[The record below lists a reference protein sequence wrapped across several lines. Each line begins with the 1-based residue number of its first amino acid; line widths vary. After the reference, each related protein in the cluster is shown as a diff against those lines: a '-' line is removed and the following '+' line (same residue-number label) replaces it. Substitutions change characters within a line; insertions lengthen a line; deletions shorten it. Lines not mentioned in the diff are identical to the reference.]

1 MALVPCRECGKEV
14 SDEAKVCP
22 YCGIKT
28 PSKKRHQRGI
38 ILTVCFLLL
47 AVGVVAYGYHKFTA
61 PSDPVDGK
69 PSAAAPSKIK
79 QDVPVKDQVIQ
90 KDGKAIIKEML
101 DSGESVN
108 SISKKTGIRKDE
120 VRKIKKEHKK
130 ESGD

>member
-14 SDEAKVCP
+14 SDAAKVCP

-38 ILTVCFLLL
+38 IITVSILLL
-47 AVGVVAYGYHKFTA
+47 VLGALAYGYHKFTA
-61 PSDPVDGK
+61 AIDTTDPK
-69 PSAAAPSKIK
+69 PNAPAVSKIK

-101 DSGESVN
+101 DSGQSVN

-120 VRKIKKEHKK
+120 IRKIKKEHKK
-130 ESGD
+130 ESGE